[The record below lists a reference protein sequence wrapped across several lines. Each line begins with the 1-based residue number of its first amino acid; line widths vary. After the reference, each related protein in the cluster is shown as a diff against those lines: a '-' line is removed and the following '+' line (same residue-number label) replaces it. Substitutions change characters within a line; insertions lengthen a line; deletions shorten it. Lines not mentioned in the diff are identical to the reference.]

1 MEKTCTYKNKQIEDL
16 IKDLRKDL
24 KTYKELKDKPIFNIF
39 LENVYEN
46 DIKNYLNRIT
56 NLLKINLNLIN
67 IYNNHDKDIF
77 DYSNKNI
84 KNSIIIID
92 VNEDNNRFYSD
103 FRKKEVAKAISI
115 INSKN
120 NIILFY
126 TNNFFNNYE
135 FFNKSL
141 LHKSSKY
148 NTCNRNINDMYNI
161 LNKKFEN
168 NNISSSVTFDTYKK
182 IYDRFKSDEIY
193 KTYNTNDFIYNTVI
207 CNMNNNSIDEGTFLS
222 KFNEFLPPTEKET
235 KELINDIENEERNNI
250 KVNDS
255 FVGLNSIKSEIN
267 TLLKYAEYLKTS
279 NSNKGTY
286 LNMFFLGNPGTGKT
300 MIADYIKDMLFKM
313 SYIKE
318 NKIVKVVPN
327 DLVAEYVGQTRNQA
341 RKVLNSAK
349 NGLLFID
356 EAYLLL
362 NDNYSRDRNNPFMQ
376 EAIIELMKYM
386 EDPTN
391 IVIFAGY
398 KDELRK
404 IYKVNKGLK
413 SRIYKEIEFPDYS
426 TQELLT
432 ILNKDLKTKGFKIN
446 STSRKSIISH
456 IENMK
461 KEKDFGNA
469 RSILKLSQELI
480 INHINNGSDS
490 KLIDTSDIPK
500 LNNQNRKVGLLN
512 YVK

>member
-24 KTYKELKDKPIFNIF
+24 KTYKELKDKPVFNIF

-56 NLLKINLNLIN
+56 KLLKTNLNLIKT
-67 IYNNHDKDIF
+67 YKDHSKDID
-77 DYSNKNI
+77 DYCKENI

-92 VNEDNNRFYSD
+92 VNEENTRFYSY
-103 FRKKEVAKAISI
+103 FRKNEFANAISI
-115 INSKN
+115 INSNN
-120 NIILFY
+120 NIIIFY

-135 FFNKSL
+135 FFNESL

-161 LNKKFEN
+161 LNKKFED
-168 NNISSSVTFDTYKK
+168 NNISSSVTFDAYKK
-182 IYDRFKSDEIY
+182 VYDRFKNDKIY

-207 CNMNNNSIDEGTFLS
+207 CNMTNNSIDEGTFLS
-222 KFNEFLPPTEKET
+222 KFNEFLPPTEKEA
-235 KELINDIENEERNNI
+235 KELINDVENEERNNI

-255 FVGLNSIKSEIN
+255 FVGLDSIKLEIN

-279 NSNKGTY
+279 NTNKGTY
-286 LNMFFLGNPGTGKT
+286 LNMFLLGNPGTGKT

-313 SYIKE
+313 GYIKE
-318 NKIVKVVPN
+318 NKIVKIVPN
-327 DLVAEYVGQTRNQA
+327 DLIAEYLGHTRNQA

-362 NDNYSRDRNNPFMQ
+362 NDNYSRDRNNPYMQ

-404 IYKVNKGLK
+404 IYKINKGLK

-446 STSRKSIISH
+446 STSRKSIINH

-500 LNNQNRKVGLLN
+500 LNNQTRKVGLLS